1 MGRLIKLKNYDWVT
15 HMSSKNSI
23 FYYLQFDF
31 YNIYSIYCIF
41 VFIIL
46 YIKIILYIILIINL
60 HFINLKLF

>member
-1 MGRLIKLKNYDWVT
+1 MKTLIKLHKYDWST

-46 YIKIILYIILIINL
+46 YIKIILYIIILYQI
-60 HFINLKLF
+60 KK